1 MLGFLG
7 CEMCLFQNL
16 YAEGFVDSFAAI
28 IFHLFGL
35 ELITI
40 LDPWNQSFFSFKN
53 ITMTLEQCT
62 TSLDKVNKKRKYR
75 TTISC
80 GTILYGEDCDW

>member
-1 MLGFLG
+1 MLGLLG

-16 YAEGFVDSFAAI
+16 HAEGFVDSFAAI
-28 IFHLFGL
+28 VFHLFGL
-35 ELITI
+35 ELIAI
-40 LDPWNQSFFSFKN
+40 WIHEVKVFFFKN

-75 TTISC
+75 TTIFC
-80 GTILYGEDCDW
+80 GTIMYAVDCD